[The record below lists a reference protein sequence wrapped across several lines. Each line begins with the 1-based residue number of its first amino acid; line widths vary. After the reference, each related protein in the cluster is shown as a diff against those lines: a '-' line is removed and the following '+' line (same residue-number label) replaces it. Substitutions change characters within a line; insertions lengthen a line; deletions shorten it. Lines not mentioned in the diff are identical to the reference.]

1 VSEDNKNKI
10 ELKDHWFWSSV
21 LDNKATY
28 VQIFLASIFINV
40 FGLGSAFY
48 IMTVYDRVMPNNAM
62 TTLVA
67 LTIELPDRFKLSP
80 TGNSFI
86 LLSLTTS
93 GILFAIFAPC
103 FYIYP
108 VGAVFLYGWLT
119 GKLLVNPHLCAI

>member
-1 VSEDNKNKI
+1 MLPSKLYEPVKTVPPR
-10 ELKDHWFWSSV
+10 LT
-21 LDNKATY
+21 L
-28 VQIFLASIFINV
+28 LA
-40 FGLGSAFY
+40 A
-48 IMTVYDRVMPNNAM
+48 
-62 TTLVA
+62 TLVA

-119 GKLLVNPHLCAI
+119 GKLLVNPHL